1 MINNKLSATLA
12 YKVFCF
18 SVAVAVATILASLP
32 VEQFVDRNNYLTYS
46 TYAYDILL
54 SRINNGIVSFFFNE
68 PFWVIVNLLIS
79 KLLSPES
86 TIRAIILFSAFSTVY
101 LVLRNNSPKYI
112 LLLLAF
118 LLLPQVL
125 KNNVIHLRQGLAV
138 ALFLWGWFSV
148 SRNVRYTFFGLAAL
162 VHTSFII
169 VIFGMIVVSFLS
181 GLRVSNGIR
190 NLIYVSV
197 GLGIA
202 LFGLVIASYFG
213 ARQADRYSEISANI
227 SGFGFL
233 FWSGILGLFILQGKN
248 FIEKNSISLFFIFLY
263 LATYFSL
270 PVTGRVLES
279 VLLVILISALE
290 LKNWK
295 KLLFVFV
302 YLMYFILNWLP
313 RLNQP
318 WFGWGV
324 ANY

>member
-1 MINNKLSATLA
+1 MINNEFTTTLT
-12 YKVFCF
+12 YKFFCF
-18 SVAVAVATILASLP
+18 SVALAFAITLASLP

-54 SRINNGIVSFFFNE
+54 SRFNNGLVSFFFNE
-68 PFWVIVNLLIS
+68 PFWVVVNLLIS
-79 KLLSPES
+79 KLLSPEN
-86 TIRAIILFSAFSTVY
+86 TIRIIILFSAFSTMY
-101 LVLRNNSPKYI
+101 LVLKNNSPKYI
-112 LLLLAF
+112 LLLLIF

-125 KNNVIHLRQGLAV
+125 KNNVIHLRQGFAV

-148 SRNVRYTFFGLAAL
+148 SRNIRYTFFGLAAL

-169 VIFGMIVVSFLS
+169 VIFGMIVVSFLA

-190 NLIYVSV
+190 NLIYLGV
-197 GLGIA
+197 GFSIA

-213 ARQADRYSEISANI
+213 ARQAERYSEVSASI

-233 FWSGILGLFILQGKN
+233 FWSGVLGLFILQGRD
-248 FIEKNSISLFFIFLY
+248 FIERNSVSLFFIFLY

-279 VLLVILISALE
+279 VLLIILISSLE
-290 LKNWK
+290 LKKWK
-295 KLLFVFV
+295 KLIFVFV
-302 YLMYFILNWLP
+302 YLIYFILNWLP
-313 RLNQP
+313 RLSQP
-318 WFGWGV
+318 GFGWGV